1 MAGALQLQR
10 KFKLE
15 GEEYRKL
22 TGQYSFTNDTAAN
35 TYDWS
40 ESWVNDRVYPFRCA
54 NWDGRTLTVVT
65 VG

>member
-40 ESWVNDRVYPFRCA
+40 ESWVNDRVYPFR
-54 NWDGRTLTVVT
+54 
-65 VG
+65 

>member
-22 TGQYSFTNDTAAN
+22 TGHYSFTNDTASN

-40 ESWVNDRVYPFRCA
+40 EFWINDRVYPFR
-54 NWDGRTLTVVT
+54 
-65 VG
+65 